1 MTSVAFVALGILAV
15 HAGLC
20 ALRVLYAGSLADRV
34 VALDALLVAI
44 SAGLAVHAGWA
55 GEDVFLDVMVV
66 TALIGFTATTVLA
79 RFIERRGG

>member
-1 MTSVAFVALGILAV
+1 MTGVALIALGMLAV

-20 ALRVLYAGSLADRV
+20 ALRILHAGSLADRV

-44 SAGLAVHAGWA
+44 SAGLAVHAGWS
-55 GEDVFLDVMVV
+55 GEDVYLDVMVV
-66 TALIGFTATTVLA
+66 TALIGFTASTVLA